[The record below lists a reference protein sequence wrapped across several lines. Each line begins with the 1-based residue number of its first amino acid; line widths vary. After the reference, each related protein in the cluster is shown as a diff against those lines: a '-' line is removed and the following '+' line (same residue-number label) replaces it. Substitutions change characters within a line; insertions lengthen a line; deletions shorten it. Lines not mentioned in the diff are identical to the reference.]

1 MKIQTF
7 NSFNKSQK
15 INEEVILQKIGKF
28 FGGLF
33 QKAKQLINKIKGG
46 NQVEAIY
53 QKYLKLITDEFKK
66 QANVELNLLATEN
79 ESHISNFNQ
88 FSKIYESEA
97 DAKMAVDNLKN
108 KKTILEQI
116 VNKLK
121 DSALKEMDA
130 VLDKMGGESK
140 NPKLAKIISAKKDQF
155 DIAFMNAQI
164 QFLEQ
169 SGDKTMVPQIKKQRD
184 EITKRVESAY
194 KEIETQK

>member
-79 ESHISNFNQ
+79 ESHISNFDQ
-88 FSKIYESEA
+88 FSKI
-97 DAKMAVDNLKN
+97 
-108 KKTILEQI
+108 
-116 VNKLK
+116 
-121 DSALKEMDA
+121 
-130 VLDKMGGESK
+130 
-140 NPKLAKIISAKKDQF
+140 
-155 DIAFMNAQI
+155 
-164 QFLEQ
+164 
-169 SGDKTMVPQIKKQRD
+169 
-184 EITKRVESAY
+184 
-194 KEIETQK
+194 